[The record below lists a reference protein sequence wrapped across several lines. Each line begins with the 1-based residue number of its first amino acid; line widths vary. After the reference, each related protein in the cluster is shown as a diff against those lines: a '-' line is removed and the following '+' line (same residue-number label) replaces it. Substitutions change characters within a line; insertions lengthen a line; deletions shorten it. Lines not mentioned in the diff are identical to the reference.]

1 MEIIFAKKGIFSGF
15 SNFGYGMIEIIKL
28 DENRNFV
35 QPVHN
40 THHCIV

>member
-1 MEIIFAKKGIFSGF
+1 METIFAKKGIFSGF
-15 SNFGYGMIEIIKL
+15 SNFGYRMTEIIKR

-40 THHCIV
+40 THCCFV